1 MKVVYKVNGIIE
13 INLDKEKTRAYE
25 LSCSKDEFLQEYFNN
40 ALNGCSVAGEIELD
54 YNVNFKGLN
63 IESIENNIK

>member
-13 INLDKEKTRAYE
+13 INLDKKNTQAYE
-25 LSCSKDEFLQEYFNN
+25 LSCDKDEFLQKYFYN

-63 IESIENNIK
+63 IESIKK

>member
-13 INLDKEKTRAYE
+13 INLDKENTRAYE
-25 LSCSKDEFLQEYFNN
+25 LSCNKDEFLQEYFNN
-40 ALNGCSVAGEIELD
+40 ALNGCSIAGENELD

-63 IESIENNIK
+63 IESIKK

>member
-13 INLDKEKTRAYE
+13 ITLDKENTRAYE
-25 LSCSKDEFLQEYFNN
+25 LSCNKDEFLQEYFNN

-63 IESIENNIK
+63 IESIKK

>member
-13 INLDKEKTRAYE
+13 INLDKENTQAYK
-25 LSCSKDEFLQEYFNN
+25 LSNNKDEFLQEYFNN
-40 ALNGCSVAGEIELD
+40 ALNGCSIAGENELD

-63 IESIENNIK
+63 IESIKK

>member
-13 INLDKEKTRAYE
+13 INLDKENTRAYE
-25 LSCSKDEFLQEYFNN
+25 LSCNKDEFLQEYFNN

-63 IESIENNIK
+63 IESIKK

>member
-13 INLDKEKTRAYE
+13 INLDKENAQAYE
-25 LSCSKDEFLQEYFNN
+25 LSCNKDEFLQEYFNN
-40 ALNGCSVAGEIELD
+40 ALNGCSIAGENELD

-63 IESIENNIK
+63 IESIKK

>member
-13 INLDKEKTRAYE
+13 INLDKETTQAYK
-25 LSCSKDEFLQEYFNN
+25 LSCDKDGFLQEYFNN

-63 IESIENNIK
+63 IESIKK

>member
-13 INLDKEKTRAYE
+13 INLNKENTQAYK
-25 LSCSKDEFLQEYFNN
+25 LSFDKDEFLQEYFNN
-40 ALNGCSVAGEIELD
+40 ALNGCSIAGENELD

-63 IESIENNIK
+63 IESIKK